1 LNGIDAT
8 TFHDAWVDSGLRCE
22 GSHMDGAA
30 LCQNVT
36 ALLARLE
43 ELPPDPQAFI
53 PGYRVRF
60 IELDNACAFLVAN
73 GWAGGIPFD
82 EAVKVALTLSN
93 PYEAEEQSQT
103 SRETGMGVC

>member
-1 LNGIDAT
+1 
-8 TFHDAWVDSGLRCE
+8 
-22 GSHMDGAA
+22 MDGAA

-36 ALLARLE
+36 ALLERLDGR
-43 ELPPDPQAFI
+43 PDPQAFI

-93 PYEAEEQSQT
+93 PYEAEDQSQT
-103 SRETGMGVC
+103 SRDTLGMGVC

>member
-30 LCQNVT
+30 L
-36 ALLARLE
+36 E

-53 PGYRVRF
+53 HGYRVRF